1 MKRTIL
7 LLILGLISMN
17 GFAQKGKEA
26 ALPKL
31 TFKEGDAYSVKSV
44 EMLRIRM
51 QFSQVDS
58 ALVDPSTRVT
68 TYFFTENITKV
79 YPDGSADFATSV
91 DSFTTKIYVGEV
103 KETNEYFRFDSKNE
117 FDIMNRLKDIR
128 AIPRAQFLGQTLKY
142 RVGNDGRI
150 LSFENLNSFRE
161 GAISRA
167 FEYDVTQAM
176 LSLSDSLRVGQL
188 LEHGS
193 GVLAGNISLPYT
205 VTEIHVDR
213 TTLASTST
221 KGRIDF
227 KGTFTNPPAT
237 LEYLEGIAFP
247 MSLAD
252 FQGGTR
258 GSMKLTNGY
267 VNSSEVTDSASMVIT
282 IDAEII
288 KNDLRRTYYIE
299 RKPLQVLKGGTVR
312 IQDRESHKAE
322 YKEPEEK
329 PNDLEINVNV
339 DTGEIET
346 KKSVPS
352 NPTDSLPHK

>member
-7 LLILGLISMN
+7 LLILGLIASG
-17 GFAQKGKEA
+17 GFAQKAKEV

-31 TFKEGDAYSVKSV
+31 TFKEGDFYSVKSV
-44 EMLRIRM
+44 EILRMRM

-58 ALVDPSTRVT
+58 ALVDPSTRFT

-103 KETNEYFRFDSKNE
+103 KEQNEYFRFDSKNE

-150 LSFENLNSFRE
+150 LFFENLNTFRE

-167 FEYDVTQAM
+167 FESDITQAM

-193 GVLAGNISLPYT
+193 SVLAGNTTTPYT
-205 VTEIHVDR
+205 MTEIHVDK
-213 TTLASTST
+213 TLSVTSG
-221 KGRIDF
+221 KDKLSF
-227 KGTFTNPPAT
+227 KGTFTNHPT
-237 LEYLEGIAFP
+237 KLEYLEGIAYP
-247 MSLAD
+247 MNLTS
-252 FQGGTR
+252 FKGGTR
-258 GSMKLTNGY
+258 GSSVLLGGY
-267 VNSSEVTDSASMVIT
+267 ISASEVTDTASMVIT
-282 IDAEII
+282 IDAEVIQ
-288 KNDLRRTYYIE
+288 NDVHRSYSVV
-299 RKPLQVLKGGTVR
+299 RKPLKMLKGGV
-312 IQDRESHKAE
+312 IKYEERESRKAE
-322 YKEPEEK
+322 YKEPVDN
-329 PNDLEINVNV
+329 PDDVQINVNV
-339 DTGEIET
+339 DTGESEVIHSKKTPADSTRT
-346 KKSVPS
+346 K
-352 NPTDSLPHK
+352 

>member
-7 LLILGLISMN
+7 LLILGLIAINS
-17 GFAQKGKEA
+17 FAQKSKEV

-31 TFKEGDAYSVKSV
+31 TFKEGDFYSVASV
-44 EMLRIRM
+44 EILRMRM

-68 TYFFTENITKV
+68 TYFFTENISKV

-150 LSFENLNSFRE
+150 LFFENLNSFRE

-167 FEYDVTQAM
+167 FESDITQAM

-193 GVLAGNISLPYT
+193 SVLTGNGLSPYT
-205 VTEIHVDR
+205 MTEIHVDR
-213 TTLASTST
+213 ALTVTN
-221 KGRIDF
+221 GRDKFTF
-227 KGTFTNPPAT
+227 KGTFINPPPT

-247 MSLAD
+247 MNLKN
-252 FQGGTR
+252 FRGGTR
-258 GSMKLTNGY
+258 GTTIISNGY
-267 VNSSEVTDSASMVIT
+267 VSSSAVVDSASMIIT
-282 IDAEII
+282 IDPEII
-288 KNDLRRTYYIE
+288 QNEVHRTYNVT
-299 RKPLQVLKGGTVR
+299 RKPLKMLKGGD
-312 IQDRESHKAE
+312 IKYEERESRKAE
-322 YKEPEEK
+322 YKEPTNN
-329 PNDLEINVNV
+329 PDDVQIDVNL
-339 DTGEIET
+339 DTGESKVNNS
-346 KKSVPS
+346 KKTP
-352 NPTDSLPHK
+352 PDSTGKK